1 MDIEKKLKIR
11 NIISVA
17 LIVFMTFSYIRLV
30 LRDGITLVGFLY
42 TAIYVISVGITILSW
57 FYQWRTNQIIKGSQS
72 HI

>member
-42 TAIYVISVGITILSW
+42 TAMYVFSVGITILSW

>member
-30 LRDGITLVGFLY
+30 LRDGITQVGFLY
-42 TAIYVISVGITILSW
+42 TAMYVLSVGITIFSW
-57 FYQWRTNQIIKGSQS
+57 FYQWRTNQIIKRSQS